1 MDTLVVEFPLEYAG
15 LDRTIDALRE
25 EAAEQ
30 LPELLFE
37 LGAAWASDPVWRVGP
52 SERAEDAAEGLSL
65 FAEGPGE
72 PWQDPVRYRGRDW
85 VNA

>member
-15 LDRTIDALRE
+15 LDRTLDALRE

-30 LPELLFE
+30 LPELLYE
-37 LGAAWASDPVWRVGP
+37 LGAAWAGDPVWRVGP

-72 PWQDPVRYRGRDW
+72 PWQDSVRYRGRDW